1 MDDNTMIL
9 WQQDKDT
16 MDKVFSLGSKL
27 RALRRERD
35 LTQRELARRAG
46 ISANA
51 VSLIERDAISPSIA
65 TLQSLAAAFGV
76 KMSYFFDEDVQTSV
90 MHVKAGERPSLE
102 SAGVRIES
110 LGKRLRGQELE
121 PFFICLAPNSES
133 GRRQVIHPGH
143 EFVYC
148 LRGRIEYEIDG
159 EVYALNAGDFL
170 LFEAQLAHHW
180 RNPTQDQAEL
190 LLVLQ
195 TPAGSH
201 EPVRRHFSDYPS
213 LTHIG

>member
-1 MDDNTMIL
+1 
-9 WQQDKDT
+9 
-16 MDKVFSLGSKL
+16 MDKVLSLGSKL
-27 RALRRERD
+27 RALRKERD
-35 LTQRELARRAG
+35 LTQRGLASRAG

-51 VSLIERDAISPSIA
+51 VSLIERDEISPSVA
-65 TLQSLAAAFGV
+65 TLQSLTAALGV
-76 KMSYFFDEDVQTSV
+76 KMSYLFDEDAQTNV
-90 MHVKAGERPSLE
+90 MHAKAGERPSLE

-110 LGKRLRGQELE
+110 MGKRLQGQELE
-121 PFFICLAPNSES
+121 PFFIRLAPNSES

-148 LRGRIEYEIDG
+148 LRGEVEYEIDG
-159 EVYALNAGDFL
+159 EVYTLNKGDFL
-170 LFEAQLAHHW
+170 LFEAQLSHHW
-180 RNPTQDQAEL
+180 RNPTQEQAEL

-213 LTHIG
+213 LPHIG